1 MSMGRLVTIYQ
12 EAFPIQGVFR
22 ISRGSRTQV
31 EPIVVE
37 IREGRFVGRGEG
49 MASPRYERAEE
60 ALDQA
65 RNLSPRLSEGLDR
78 QALLEAL
85 PPGAARNAIDCAL
98 WDLEAKR
105 SGQRVWQLAGLPEPA
120 PLTTA
125 YTLSIDTPD
134 AMAAMAREH
143 AFRPLLKL
151 KLAGDDDDLVRVRA
165 VRQESPD
172 STLIVDAN
180 EAWTPAIYESMV
192 AGLVECGVAMIEQPF
207 PADADEALASL
218 PRPIPLCADESCH
231 TSDDLPRLVD
241 RYDLVNI
248 KLDKTGG
255 LSEALKLREAALAQ
269 GFRVMV
275 GCMVGTSL
283 AMAPATLVA
292 QGAEYVDLDGP
303 LLLAR
308 DREPGLEFQGSVVAP
323 PDPKL
328 WG

>member
-12 EAFPIQGVFR
+12 QAFPLRGVFR

-37 IREGRFVGRGEG
+37 IREGRAVGRGESI
-49 MASPRYERAEE
+49 ASPRYETVDA
-60 ALDQA
+60 ALEQA

-78 QALLEAL
+78 QALQQAL

-98 WDLEAKR
+98 WDLQAR
-105 SGQRVWQLAGLPEPA
+105 LSGQPVWQLAGLSAPE

-125 YTLSIDTPD
+125 YTLSIDTPE
-134 AMAAMAREH
+134 AMGQAAQAQAE
-143 AFRPLLKL
+143 RPLLKL
-151 KLAGDDDDLVRVRA
+151 KLNGDDDDLPRVQAVRA
-165 VRQESPD
+165 HAPQ

-180 EAWTPAIYESMV
+180 EAWTPAIYERMV

-207 PADADEALASL
+207 PAGEDDALAAL

-231 TSDDLPRLVD
+231 SREDLPRLQG
-241 RYDLVNI
+241 RYDLINI

-255 LSEALKLREAALAQ
+255 LTEALALREAAQAQ
-269 GFRVMV
+269 GFGIMV
-275 GCMVGTSL
+275 GCMLGTSL
-283 AMAPATLVA
+283 AMAPAVLLA
-292 QGAEYVDLDGP
+292 QGVDYVDLDGP
-303 LLLAR
+303 LLLAQ
-308 DREPGLEFQGSVVAP
+308 DREPGLAIQGSVIRL
-323 PDPKL
+323 PDAGL